1 MCLVGKWVI
10 QEATSLFTFWC
21 RGCGVLVVEVQVM
34 VPFQAL
40 QAFGLKVDAVCPGK
54 KAGETIATAIHDFL
68 GHQVHSSRHNPFC
81 HSPMSEE

>member
-1 MCLVGKWVI
+1 MSVCILISWFCHL
-10 QEATSLFTFWC
+10 AMN
-21 RGCGVLVVEVQVM
+21 VQVM

-68 GHQVHSSRHNPFC
+68 GHQVRSSRQNSVFWIINVRKIC
-81 HSPMSEE
+81 WL